1 MVLNSM
7 PGQRTFIALTPLV
20 GAVLL
25 PVIVPILIKQVSL
38 TASLLAAV
46 IGATGWFVLML
57 RSAEM
62 PGHH

>member
-1 MVLNSM
+1 MNAKRAVVA
-7 PGQRTFIALTPLV
+7 FTPLA
-20 GAVLL
+20 GALVL
-25 PVIVPILIKQVSL
+25 PVLVPLLMSKVSL

>member
-1 MVLNSM
+1 MNAKRAVVA
-7 PGQRTFIALTPLV
+7 FTPLV
-20 GAVLL
+20 GALILPLVVPVLMS
-25 PVIVPILIKQVSL
+25 KVSL

-46 IGATGWFVLML
+46 IGATAWFVLML

>member
-1 MVLNSM
+1 MNAKRAVVA
-7 PGQRTFIALTPLV
+7 FTPLA
-20 GAVLL
+20 GALVL
-25 PVIVPILIKQVSL
+25 PVVVPLLMSKVSL